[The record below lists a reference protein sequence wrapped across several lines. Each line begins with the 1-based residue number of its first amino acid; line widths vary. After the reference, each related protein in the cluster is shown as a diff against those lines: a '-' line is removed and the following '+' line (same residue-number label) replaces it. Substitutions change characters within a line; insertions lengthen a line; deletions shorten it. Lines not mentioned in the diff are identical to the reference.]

1 MKGLRE
7 ATEEE
12 ARYVKKHIMG
22 NERAAIAIFVFGI
35 IIILTGI
42 AFMIK
47 TLIAK
52 GSVPFAIM
60 SIIIQLAFLGIVYLL
75 IKLIRDTAKKMGT
88 VKRGE
93 FMITEGTIVDVSV
106 TTSYKHSRA
115 RIKVETSDGKKH
127 TFTSSDTCGPA
138 AKRGRKAYIVE
149 IGSGEDVDHALVPR
163 KEK

>member
-12 ARYVKKHIMG
+12 ARYVKMHIMG

-60 SIIIQLAFLGIVYLL
+60 SIIIQLAFLGIVSLL

-93 FMITEGTIVDVSV
+93 FVITEGTIVDVTV
-106 TTSYKHSRA
+106 TTSNKHSRA

-127 TFTSSDTCGPA
+127 TFTSADTCGPA
-138 AKRGRKAYIVE
+138 AKKGRKAYIVE
-149 IGSGEDVDHALVPR
+149 IGSGESVDHALVPR